1 MRWRRRRVRS
11 QGGTPKAAVMQG
23 PPFPPHPAP
32 SSQLLPTGLVDEQ
45 ISCLGSSY
53 QPPPIGAKPIEL
65 QRSDSLEVRL
75 PSSRSHLGLR

>member
-1 MRWRRRRVRS
+1 MEKKEGEESGWDA
-11 QGGTPKAAVMQG
+11 QGCSDAG
-23 PPFPPHPAP
+23 PTLPSPP
-32 SSQLLPTGLVDEQ
+32 STQLLPTGLVDEQ